1 MAAEEGPRSSTRNGS
16 DAATAAAAE
25 EEEGDEGQEQQAA
38 ELAAGVGS
46 SCFVGGHCSMRFPSL
61 REIWNSFFF
70 FWKFVGFIYIYQR
83 KKLKNIYIF
92 FIYIRNFLMWV
103 WKCRD

>member
-1 MAAEEGPRSSTRNGS
+1 MAEEEEEGPRSSTRNGS

-25 EEEGDEGQEQQAA
+25 EEEGDEGREQQEA

-70 FWKFVGFIYIYQR
+70 FVGN
-83 KKLKNIYIF
+83 LSDL
-92 FIYIRNFLMWV
+92 FIYIRRRN
-103 WKCRD
+103 